1 MEGIKIGKDIPRDIE
16 KDIRSKQ
23 SFNNKKLNEQ
33 QQDTIQFYDLNVPSY
48 ETVLTPTDFEL
59 AMELD
64 DSPNESD
71 WDSEAM
77 YNLDKFEG
85 DIANKIN
92 ASTVALFIRGAPEK
106 ADSKTNKGRIQLNA
120 IRDRRQLW
128 NNARI
133 PYALSSQY
141 SSYSRSV
148 IASAMQEYGSEMM
161 HAVGFFHEQS
171 RPDRDD
177 FIAILW
183 HNILPGMQGQFEK
196 YSQATI
202 QTLGSDYDY
211 GSIMHYGPN
220 AFTRNGLPTI
230 MPRRQAAIGQRVG
243 FSKLDA
249 WKINTLY
256 DCPNYGGSYG
266 GGNSQSSTT
275 SPVFPQ
281 PQPVAS
287 TLRPFV
293 PTTPRLCRNT
303 RPDCDLL
310 ASQGWCS
317 RNPQWMREHC
327 PVSCRMCLIPNVETR
342 KPSPPHSL
350 PFPSPRPIV
359 PLTSTIP
366 TTTSTSSPMPVC
378 EDLRV
383 DCAELAKRR
392 YCITAPSFTRTFCAR
407 SCGFCFVP
415 LATDSPSSSL
425 VGNSLIISSS
435 QLPPTTFTQRPMVT
449 FWPYR

>member
-1 MEGIKIGKDIPRDIE
+1 MGFNLSAKKEILLYSNLYFLFSLLIAFMEGIKIEKEIQRDIGKDI
-16 KDIRSKQ
+16 KSKQ

-141 SSYSRSV
+141 SSYSQTHVHTMDTKNR
-148 IASAMQEYGSEMM
+148 YGSRLRLYCTGKGLLLHGKLAETTDRQILSLGNGCIQKGIIIHEMM

-196 YSQATI
+196 YSQTTI

-243 FSKLDA
+243 F
-249 WKINTLY
+249 
-256 DCPNYGGSYG
+256 
-266 GGNSQSSTT
+266 
-275 SPVFPQ
+275 
-281 PQPVAS
+281 
-287 TLRPFV
+287 
-293 PTTPRLCRNT
+293 
-303 RPDCDLL
+303 
-310 ASQGWCS
+310 
-317 RNPQWMREHC
+317 
-327 PVSCRMCLIPNVETR
+327 
-342 KPSPPHSL
+342 
-350 PFPSPRPIV
+350 
-359 PLTSTIP
+359 
-366 TTTSTSSPMPVC
+366 
-378 EDLRV
+378 
-383 DCAELAKRR
+383 
-392 YCITAPSFTRTFCAR
+392 
-407 SCGFCFVP
+407 
-415 LATDSPSSSL
+415 
-425 VGNSLIISSS
+425 
-435 QLPPTTFTQRPMVT
+435 
-449 FWPYR
+449 